1 MYTDSVRQLHKGP
14 QGPEHLQTV
23 HTQYCLGDAVTA
35 HMALAGSMSVMTV
48 AMMHAAEVQ
57 LTSITKQ
64 TLIAL

>member
-1 MYTDSVRQLHKGP
+1 
-14 QGPEHLQTV
+14 
-23 HTQYCLGDAVTA
+23 
-35 HMALAGSMSVMTV
+35 MALAGSMSVMTV